1 MGAKVMF
8 FRLMP
13 KFYCIILRLNVV

>member
-1 MGAKVMF
+1 VCAKVMF